1 MKSNRSVTG
10 WSGMVPG
17 RALRRA
23 SGIAAAFATLSLLG
37 AAAHAAETLSVV
49 TFGGAYENAAKKAY
63 FEPFTAKTG
72 VQFSTESYDGGLAK
86 LQAMEQAK
94 NTTWD
99 LIDLET
105 NDAITACDEGLL
117 KKFDRKSLG
126 NTSDFLP
133 GSISDCAV
141 AAMVWSTVF
150 AYDTSKTKDAPTTIS
165 DFFDLKKYP
174 GKRGL
179 RKSPKVAMEWA
190 LIADGVAPKDVYK
203 VLGTPAGVDRAF
215 KKLDTIKPN
224 IVWWEAGSQ
233 APQLLADGAVVM
245 TQAYNGRIDD
255 AVHKDKKPFKVVWD
269 AQVYDYEWWGVPTGA
284 KNADTAAKFIVSASQ
299 PQSYA
304 DLTKYIA
311 YAPPRKDA
319 IPLIDKARLA
329 DLPTAPANFKR
340 PLQIDAQFWA
350 DNADAINKRFQ
361 AWLTQ

>member
-1 MKSNRSVTG
+1 MHATRSRFRHGAV
-10 WSGMVPG
+10 
-17 RALRRA
+17 L
-23 SGIAAAFATLSLLG
+23 AAATVLCALSCAAQAAT
-37 AAAHAAETLSVV
+37 TLSVV
-49 TFGGAYENAAKKAY
+49 TFGGAYENAAKKAW

-72 VQFSTESYDGGLAK
+72 IDFSTESYDGGLAK
-86 LQAMEQAK
+86 LSAMEQAK
-94 NTTWD
+94 NPTWD

-117 KKFDRKSLG
+117 QKFDRKLLG

-141 AAMVWSTVF
+141 SAMVWSTVY
-150 AYDTSKTKDAPTTIS
+150 AYDTTKLSTPPTTIN

-174 GKRGL
+174 GKRGM

-215 KKLDTIKPN
+215 KKLDTIKSS
-224 IVWWEAGSQ
+224 IVWWDAGAQ

-255 AVHKDKKPFKVVWD
+255 AMHKDHKPFKIVWD
-269 AQVYDYEWWGVPTGA
+269 AQVYDYEWWGIPAGA
-284 KNADTAAKFIVSASQ
+284 KNAADAAKFIVSAST
-299 PQSYA
+299 PQAYA
-304 DLTKYIA
+304 DLSKYIA

-319 IPLIDKARLA
+319 IPLIDKSRLG

-340 PLQIDAQFWA
+340 PLQIDATFWA

-361 AWLTQ
+361 VWLTQ

>member
-1 MKSNRSVTG
+1 MHATRSRFRHGAVLAAVTVF
-10 WSGMVPG
+10 S
-17 RALRRA
+17 
-23 SGIAAAFATLSLLG
+23 ILSS
-37 AAAHAAETLSVV
+37 AAHAADTLSVV
-49 TFGGAYENAAKKAY
+49 TFGGAYETAAKKAW

-72 VQFSTESYDGGLAK
+72 INFSLESYDGGLAK
-86 LQAMEQAK
+86 LNAMEQAK
-94 NTTWD
+94 NPTWD

-117 KKFDRKSLG
+117 QKFDRKLLG

-141 AAMVWSTVF
+141 SAMVWSTVY
-150 AYDTSKTKDAPTTIS
+150 AYDTTKLSTPPTTIN

-174 GKRGL
+174 GKRGM

-215 KKLDTIKPN
+215 KKLDTIKSS
-224 IVWWEAGSQ
+224 IVWWDAGAQ

-255 AVHKDKKPFKVVWD
+255 AMHKDNKPFKIVWD
-269 AQVYDYEWWGVPTGA
+269 AQVYDYEWWGIPAGA
-284 KNADTAAKFIVSASQ
+284 KHAADATKFIVSAST
-299 PQSYA
+299 PQAYA
-304 DLTKYIA
+304 DLSKYIA

-319 IPLIDKARLA
+319 IPLIDKNRLA

-340 PLQIDAQFWA
+340 PVQINATFWA

-361 AWLTQ
+361 VWLTQ

>member
-1 MKSNRSVTG
+1 MHATCSRFRHGAV
-10 WSGMVPG
+10 
-17 RALRRA
+17 L
-23 SGIAAAFATLSLLG
+23 AAATVLCALSSAAQAAT
-37 AAAHAAETLSVV
+37 TLSVV
-49 TFGGAYENAAKKAY
+49 TFGGAYETAAKKAW

-72 VQFSTESYDGGLAK
+72 IGFSTESYDGGLAK
-86 LQAMEQAK
+86 LSAMEQAK
-94 NTTWD
+94 NPTWD

-117 KKFDRKSLG
+117 QKFDRKQLG

-141 AAMVWSTVF
+141 SAMVWSTVY
-150 AYDTSKTKDAPTTIS
+150 AYDTTKLSTPPTTIN

-174 GKRGL
+174 GKRGM

-203 VLGTPAGVDRAF
+203 VLATPAGVDRAF
-215 KKLDTIKPN
+215 KKLDTIKSS
-224 IVWWEAGSQ
+224 IVWWDAGAQ

-255 AVHKDKKPFKVVWD
+255 AMHKDHKPFKIVWD
-269 AQVYDYEWWGVPTGA
+269 AQVYDYEWWGIPAGA
-284 KNADTAAKFIVSASQ
+284 KNAADAAKFIVSAST
-299 PQSYA
+299 PQAYA
-304 DLTKYIA
+304 DLSKYIA

-319 IPLIDKARLA
+319 IALIDKSRLA

-340 PLQIDAQFWA
+340 PLQIDATFWA

-361 AWLTQ
+361 VWLTQ